1 MKIIFII
8 PVFLICSCTSYKYE
22 NKNELQKLIGL
33 EIPSYKIV
41 DSKMTH
47 SARFDSE
54 KTTKVTIK
62 FNNKID
68 SNTYKT
74 LDSLC
79 SLPFQNNPNVSSSYF
94 YSSVE
99 AAQRC
104 LVNDYS
110 EEMKLIFNEG
120 SLGIYLKETT
130 DLIQISR
137 RSLMKIHNF
146 IMDRITNL

>member
-1 MKIIFII
+1 MKILFII
-8 PVFLICSCTSYKYE
+8 PVLLIYSCTSYKYE

-94 YSSVE
+94 YSPVE
-99 AAQRC
+99 TAQRC
-104 LVNDYS
+104 WT
-110 EEMKLIFNEG
+110 K
-120 SLGIYLKETT
+120 T
-130 DLIQISR
+130 DDVYR
-137 RSLMKIHNF
+137 YY
-146 IMDRITNL
+146 RITDFGEYFLDSRDAFFDLKIKKGSQTAELMYGNF

>member
-1 MKIIFII
+1 MKIIFVI
-8 PVFLICSCTSYKYE
+8 PVILIYSCTSYKYE

-33 EIPSYKIV
+33 EIPKYKII

-99 AAQRC
+99 TAQRC
-104 LVNDYS
+104 WT
-110 EEMKLIFNEG
+110 K
-120 SLGIYLKETT
+120 T
-130 DLIQISR
+130 DDVYR
-137 RSLMKIHNF
+137 YY
-146 IMDRITNL
+146 RITDFGEYFLDSRDAFFDLKIKKGSQTAELMYGNF